1 MTTRSDKLQPELAAE
16 HARTLDRLLRQARDW
31 AAEESL
37 RRQIRRERRQLLAM
51 SDAML
56 ADLGIT
62 RAEAEA
68 EARREDIPAERLPP
82 RPGVLKA

>member
-1 MTTRSDKLQPELAAE
+1 MTTKSSNLQSSLAAE
-16 HARTLDRLLRQARDW
+16 HARTLERLLRQARDW

-37 RRQIRRERRQLLAM
+37 RRRIKQERRQLLTM
-51 SDAML
+51 SDATL

-68 EARREDIPAERLPP
+68 EARRTDIPAERLLS
-82 RPGVLKA
+82 RPHGLKT